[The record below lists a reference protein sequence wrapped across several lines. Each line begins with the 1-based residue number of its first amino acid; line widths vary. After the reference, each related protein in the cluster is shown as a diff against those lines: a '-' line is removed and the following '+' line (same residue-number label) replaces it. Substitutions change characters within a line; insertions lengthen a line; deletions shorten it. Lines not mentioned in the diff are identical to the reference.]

1 MLYRVL
7 VEFRGETVYR
17 ITRCGRLGIKIRNNI
32 VTTKCYYFL
41 VTGVANGV
49 KHIIIVVVVVGS
61 DGGSGVR
68 KLVNGGGG
76 RKNIVPIDDDRI
88 LIL

>member
-17 ITRCGRLGIKIRNNI
+17 ITRCGRLGTEIRNDI
-32 VTTKCYYFL
+32 VTTKCYYFV

-49 KHIIIVVVVVGS
+49 LRIVIVVVGS
-61 DGGSGVR
+61 NSRSSVR
-68 KLVNGGGG
+68 KLVNGGGGGG